1 MFGKEF
7 LFHLVDEQGRSYY
20 KENGLVKL
28 SAVPKPLDYS
38 PDGWQKLSIGW
49 ERNLTYFGVVRNFT
63 LPLSFVYDGADII
76 KHVLTNGNVDTKL
89 YLVVHQRSLVIEG
102 GDYYFVYRFKYKG
115 DIDLST
121 FAKSDVNDGY
131 KVQVSIMEG
140 GASKTLR
147 AKEAIT
153 YEIPCNS
160 ISENTVPVLLD
171 GIQYREKLNFS
182 VATFD
187 DNVTDGFAIPF
198 PFLNSEGDSFGVY
211 KGSQNFERTTNSITS
226 IEIYAKTSDN
236 YFFTSTKPI
245 QINIDG
251 TIEIQNVDV
260 RNSIPHIF
268 FVTSLFKVYD
278 LYNTTTSNSNVLAPG
293 VSATID
299 ISSKIPGSIVLQ
311 ANEKLFLI
319 YRTYSQIS
327 GSGKTPHILFKA
339 SNVSISFETRPD
351 PVLVYARRPIDV
363 FKSLVAQISDGAYQA
378 VSSVLEA
385 KKSQVILSGNAIRGF
400 GEAKIKTSIRDF
412 FTAMHARHAVALS
425 VTDDTIALEPKAQV
439 FDDTNP
445 IHLGTINK
453 LKISLAKEWLYN
465 RIKVGY
471 PNQNYQTVNGREE
484 FNSTQEYL
492 LTLERITREL
502 NLICPYR
509 ADGYG
514 IQAYVTETKEKSTT
528 DNKGD
533 NELFIIEI
541 EDNPRDDGYYRVKR
555 ELWDSI
561 TGINATSSAY
571 NIGLSPKRMLLDH
584 GSMLSAI
591 SFGFEQEKITYQTAD
606 KNSNLRTVKNGV
618 VVHESADISVQD
630 LPSPLFIPY
639 ILEFETK
646 IPVDLID
653 LLNENPARAFSF
665 DYKGITGIGFL
676 LKASAEPYGKEAQ
689 QFTLL
694 CSPKTDI
701 KSLING

>member
-171 GIQYREKLNFS
+171 GIQYAEKLNYTI
-182 VATFD
+182 AAFD
-187 DNVTDGFAIPF
+187 DERTEGFAIPF

-211 KGSQNFERTTNSITS
+211 KGSQNFEWTGKSLID
-226 IEIYAKTSDN
+226 IERYAQLSEN
-236 YFFTSTKPI
+236 FFFTSTK
-245 QINIDG
+245 QISIRIVVDLD
-251 TIEIQNVDV
+251 IKNVDV
-260 RNSIPHIF
+260 RNNTPHIF
-268 FVTSLFKVYD
+268 FVTSKLQYKNLV
-278 LYNTTTSNSNVLAPG
+278 NTTTSMSTTLAPNQ
-293 VSATID
+293 VIQETFIVD
-299 ISSKIPGSIVLQ
+299 ITLE
-311 ANEKLFLI
+311 ANEKLFFL
-319 YRTYSQIS
+319 YRTFSFITT
-327 GSGKTPHILFKA
+327 SGKVPRILFNTSK
-339 SNVSISFETRPD
+339 VFITFQTKPD
-351 PVLVYARRPIDV
+351 PVLVYARRPMDV
-363 FKSLVAQISDGAYQA
+363 FKSLVAQMSNNAFTAI
-378 VSSVLEA
+378 SSVLEA
-385 KKSQVILSGNAIRGF
+385 KKSQVILSGNSIRGF

-425 VTDDTIALEPKAQV
+425 VTEDTIALEPKAQV

-453 LKISLAKEWLYN
+453 LKISVAKEWLYN

-492 LTLERITREL
+492 LSLERITREL

-571 NIGLSPKRMLLDH
+571 NIGLSPKRMLLAH

-591 SFGFEQEKITYQTAD
+591 AYGFEQEKITYQTAD

-618 VVHESADISVQD
+618 VIHESADISVQD

-665 DYKGITGIGFL
+665 DCKGITGIGFL